1 MLPVAPLVLGC
12 VGVVVGLAL
21 ITIVI
26 TRDRNFSLRSIHSA
40 LSRPPDDIESQPDE
54 EFEKYGE
61 LVIPP
66 DRQPTHAGLDI
77 ITRVLLGIGLPG
89 GATHSSSRTSGTNA
103 PSTMDVPP
111 RLSLHLSR
119 PTSMTPSEEHKP
131 VMTEAEA
138 SAAALGA
145 GRSFIQNIKD
155 AARLLKAEQHSLNS
169 SHHEHAAQRIKAGH
183 WVVVA
188 REDAAKSKFVEEF
201 EMQEIFVVG
210 DDDEETAQ
218 QEIVVDPMS
227 SAYGTG
233 KAMAGLYR

>member
-1 MLPVAPLVLGC
+1 MLLVAPLVLGC
-12 VGVVVGLAL
+12 AGAVVALAL
-21 ITIVI
+21 ISIVI
-26 TRDRNFSLRSIHSA
+26 TRDRNFSIFSICHA
-40 LSRPPDDIESQPDE
+40 FYHPRGDIESQTDE

-77 ITRVLLGIGLPG
+77 INRVLLGIGLPD

-103 PSTMDVPP
+103 PSTMEVPP

-119 PTSMTPSEEHKP
+119 PTSMTSSEEHQP

-138 SAAALGA
+138 SAAALDV
-145 GRSFIQNIKD
+145 GRSFIQNMKD

-169 SHHEHAAQRIKAGH
+169 SHHEHAAQRIKAAH

-210 DDDEETAQ
+210 DDDEEIAQ
-218 QEIVVDPMS
+218 QEVVVDPLS